1 MGGQALPGM
10 LARRLALAL
19 ALGVLG
25 AGASADTSLTPGQM
39 RALGFQLAQDGFAP
53 QALAVADALLSR
65 DPADAEALIIRA
77 RALRDL
83 GRERDAVPAAR
94 AAWAQADGDSQKF
107 AAAMTMAQ
115 ALASGDRRLQ
125 AQLWLRRAAD
135 LAPTPQ
141 ARAIARRD
149 FAYVR
154 SRNPLRLQF
163 ELAVA
168 PSSNVNNGT
177 RHTTVEFLGL
187 PFEIAAP
194 SQALSGWTAQ
204 AGVSGRYRLSDRD
217 DSTLSL
223 RFAALHRAVWLSA
236 QSKAALEQWRLDQL
250 ALGNTVTPRTDY
262 SNSSVEF
269 GIQRRQ
275 KLGQVILDLGAGVSH
290 NWSGGQP
297 FSRTLRFDL
306 GVEVPQGRNAALFGA
321 LGAERQWRAD
331 GAQYDADILTLQA
344 GMANRLANGDTLR
357 LGFGARRSLAVSR
370 DVAHEAVSARLAWQK
385 ARPLAGV
392 RVSASLGVEH
402 RRHPASVLAPAG
414 RRDTRLDATLS
425 LGFDGLARMGF
436 APTLDIH
443 TSRNRSN
450 NVFHDGRQIGL
461 SLGFRSVF

>member
-1 MGGQALPGM
+1 MARPETATLTVSEARQGLRHALAQGSAEHAWHLAQGLIRADPRDQAAQVGLTIAALRLGRTEEAAKAAEEAWR
-10 LARRLALAL
+10 LAR
-19 ALGVLG
+19 
-25 AGASADTSLTPGQM
+25 T
-39 RALGFQLAQDGFAP
+39 
-53 QALAVADALLSR
+53 
-65 DPADAEALIIRA
+65 
-77 RALRDL
+77 
-83 GRERDAVPAAR
+83 GRERYEAAMLMAQTTEAEAGVASRGR
-94 AAWAQADGDSQKF
+94 AALWVRRAVDHAPAEAHRN
-107 AAAMTMAQ
+107 AALGEFQRLRT
-115 ALASGDRRLQ
+115 ASRLQ
-125 AQLWLRRAAD
+125 
-135 LAPTPQ
+135 
-141 ARAIARRD
+141 
-149 FAYVR
+149 
-154 SRNPLRLQF
+154 LRL
-163 ELAVA
+163 EMALA

-177 RHTTVEFLGL
+177 RQTTVEFLGQ
-187 PFEIAAP
+187 PFEISAQN
-194 SQALSGWTAQ
+194 QALSGWVAQ
-204 AGVSGRYRLSDRD
+204 SGISGRYRLAQND
-217 DSTLSL
+217 DAVTAL
-223 RFAALHRAVWLSA
+223 RFAALHREAWLSA
-236 QSKAALEQWRLDQL
+236 QSRAALEQWRLDQL
-250 ALGNTVTPRTDY
+250 ALGNIVIPRTDY

-269 GIQRRQ
+269 GLQHRR
-275 KLGQVILDLGAGVSH
+275 KLGQAILDLGAGVSH

-344 GMANRLANGDTLR
+344 GMTNRLANGDTLR
-357 LGFGARRSLAVSR
+357 LGFGARRSLALSR

-402 RRHPASVLAPAG
+402 RRHAASVLTPGG

-461 SLGFRSVF
+461 TLGFRSVF